1 MRVNDAIVGVVLV
14 VFSLIVITY
23 STTFP
28 TLHGQ
33 AYGPSLF
40 PILIGSCLA
49 ICGLLLIIRGLLV
62 HRRLV
67 TSDKPTSTDGGTRTK
82 GDNWIQWGDWVNDS
96 ARRINM
102 LLVPSLLIIYILFS
116 DSIGFIPLSILMLGV
131 MLYRLGSSPLLSVLI
146 AVLTTGLLQLLF
158 AKVLLVPLPA
168 GLLLPL
174 LG

>member
-14 VFSLIVITY
+14 VFSLMVITY

-49 ICGLLLIIRGLLV
+49 TCGLLLIIRGLLV
-62 HRRLV
+62 QRFV
-67 TSDKPTSTDGGTRTK
+67 TSDKPTRTDGGTGTK
-82 GDNWIQWGDWVNDS
+82 SDNWIQWGDWVNDRS
-96 ARRINM
+96 RRINM
-102 LLVPSLLIIYILFS
+102 LLVPSLLIIYILLS
-116 DSIGFIPLSILMLGV
+116 DFIGFIPLSVLMLGV
-131 MLYRLGSSPLLSVLI
+131 MLYRLGSSPFLSLLI